1 MCAAPDFESSAMTR
15 RKSSSA
21 LLNSPLF
28 NACAPWEKST
38 EGSCAEVAVL
48 CDQTSISFLPA
59 GKVASGIAQRDWQP
73 PAISRQNAAGI
84 EIERGD
90 SSSWHLQGQFQSK
103 ITRWDRA
110 PLKPN
115 NFQQIKLFLDRL
127 FKRSNM
133 NDTPSIAIT
142 GRAA

>member
-1 MCAAPDFESSAMTR
+1 MCAAPDFESSAITR

-73 PAISRQNAAGI
+73 PAISRQ
-84 EIERGD
+84 R
-90 SSSWHLQGQFQSK
+90 
-103 ITRWDRA
+103 DRA
-110 PLKPN
+110 WG
-115 NFQQIKLFLDRL
+115 
-127 FKRSNM
+127 FKQLA
-133 NDTPSIAIT
+133 PSRTISVKDNPM
-142 GRAA
+142 GSSAAQAK